1 MMIKEGFTKIV
12 NFMIPGAGYLV
23 LWRGHIRP
31 FKLKYMCAW
40 KGLFLFASFLY
51 HFLIFSY
58 SSIGLLMCMTRSQC
72 RVSNTQV
79 FDKACGSLLL
89 DVIFHVHGTVEGL
102 HKLSF
107 TLLF

>member
-1 MMIKEGFTKIV
+1 MMTKERFTKIV

-23 LWRGHIRP
+23 LDVAIYV
-31 FKLKYMCAW
+31 LLNYSICAH
-40 KGLFLFASFLY
+40 GRDSFLY

-72 RVSNTQV
+72 RVSDTQV

-89 DVIFHVHGTVEGL
+89 NVIIHVHGTVIYIII
-102 HKLSF
+102 LSIS
-107 TLLF
+107 LSS